1 MYLFHL
7 RTLQACNWTHFSK
20 LHTNHFPP
28 GYSIQVADEYGL
40 VPEDYIHDLKQLSD
54 VRYIQGRLFPILL
67 FSKQLLRP
75 FQVIVATSMVY
86 DMIRI
91 IPQQVRLSICKN
103 DSTYL
108 FSPGFSTFTGMFS
121 IQTWNFGRPL
131 SLTYEHSVGSG
142 QNCISSISLSP
153 YAVG

>member
-1 MYLFHL
+1 MYLFYL
-7 RTLQACNWTHFSK
+7 ITLQVYNWTHFSK
-20 LHTNHFPP
+20 LHTNHSPP

-54 VRYIQGRLFPILL
+54 VRYIQGALFPILS
-67 FSKQLLRP
+67 FSKQRLRP
-75 FQVIVATSMVY
+75 FQVIVATSTV
-86 DMIRI
+86 DDVIRV

-108 FSPGFSTFTGMFS
+108 LGPAPSQACFQFKHEILVDHCHWHMNTQP
-121 IQTWNFGRPL
+121 
-131 SLTYEHSVGSG
+131 E
-142 QNCISSISLSP
+142 SISLSP